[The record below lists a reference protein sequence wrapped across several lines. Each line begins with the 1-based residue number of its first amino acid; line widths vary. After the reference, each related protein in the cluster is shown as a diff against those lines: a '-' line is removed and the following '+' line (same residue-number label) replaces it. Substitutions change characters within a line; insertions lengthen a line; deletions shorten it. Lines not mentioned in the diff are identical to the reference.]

1 MFKNLKAE
9 LKQLRITQKEL
20 ADVIGCT
27 PTTML
32 LKIKGETDWK
42 LSEMRAAQR
51 YLNQKQFDKS
61 AAEGD
66 TFFCPNTLEYLFQ
79 DDKT

>member
-1 MFKNLKAE
+1 MFNNLKRELKNLHV
-9 LKQLRITQKEL
+9 TQREL
-20 ADVIGCT
+20 AGVLGCT

-32 LKIKGETDWK
+32 LKFKGETDWK
-42 LSEMRAAQR
+42 LSEMRAVQR

-66 TFFCPNTLEYLFQ
+66 TFFCPNTLEYLFHE
-79 DDKT
+79 DET